1 MKTLMKRGV
10 GRLRGT
16 LLGATLVAQFP
27 LAQAGNEF
35 SHPEIPTGKFDPSL
49 VEAWK
54 EADVTLPAYPADANL
69 VPVPLGPTD
78 RLKLFVD
85 PGSVSRA
92 ADRVLRMTLVVE
104 SPSGARSV
112 LFDGFRCEQRQYKT
126 YAIGGSDGRLVAVA
140 NAQWQTIPRVAY
152 HAFRE
157 FLRVHYV
164 CDDSDSARAPS
175 DFLQRVQQP

>member
-1 MKTLMKRGV
+1 MKTSTKRGS
-10 GRLRGT
+10 GRLGSM
-16 LLGATLVAQFP
+16 LLCAASLAQFS
-27 LAQAGNEF
+27 LVQAGDDF

-54 EADVTLPAYPADANL
+54 EAEVTAPAYPADADL
-69 VPVPLGPTD
+69 VPVALGPTD

-85 PGSVSRA
+85 TRSVSRA

-112 LFDGFRCEQRQYKT
+112 FFDGFRCEHRQYKT
-126 YAIGGSDGRLVAVA
+126 YAIGAPDGRLVAVP
-140 NAQWQTIPRVAY
+140 NAKWQLIPRVAH

-164 CDDSDSARAPS
+164 CVDSASARAPS